1 MGMFWAEGRKEGIKC
16 IGIVFCLWRFQARQA
31 QRANLSQEAFPA
43 PLAQRNLMEVM
54 SVPLAPLLPVT
65 GISNQCPDESFLF
78 ITVKL
83 SWVLSHGLGWGFF
96 GRRTLPSPFPG
107 HRNKELVLRGENIL
121 YFLFYILCLQR
132 EGEFPFTQPLF
143 TSCFFVAVY
152 FRLSHI
158 PFSSL
163 SQ

>member
-65 GISNQCPDESFLF
+65 RISNQCPDGSFLF

-83 SWVLSHGLGWGFF
+83 SWVLSHGLCWGFF

-107 HRNKELVLRGENIL
+107 HRNKEFVLRGGKHFIFSVL
-121 YFLFYILCLQR
+121 YSLPPERGGISLYPASFYILLFCCCL
-132 EGEFPFTQPLF
+132 F
-143 TSCFFVAVY
+143 
-152 FRLSHI
+152 
-158 PFSSL
+158 
-163 SQ
+163 

>member
-107 HRNKELVLRGENIL
+107 HRNKELVLRGGKHFIFSVL
-121 YFLFYILCLQR
+121 YSLPPERGGISLYPASFYILLFCCCL
-132 EGEFPFTQPLF
+132 F
-143 TSCFFVAVY
+143 
-152 FRLSHI
+152 
-158 PFSSL
+158 
-163 SQ
+163 